1 MPSRIVTF
9 FHNSRKVEQHSAVG
23 TAFDKTKD
31 HAHDLLAGN
40 SNLGRK
46 YGARSESVVIR
57 VSAIAGGATKLT
69 FRMCLDA
76 DGDHTVVPDTEAAL
90 VTGLTTAASGCVA
103 FSIKLPVFQV
113 LSGET
118 GTVYLFFKTDAG
130 TVQVEESTVTWS
142 ET

>member
-9 FHNSRKVEQHSAVG
+9 FHNSRKVQQHSAVG
-23 TAFDKTKD
+23 TAFDKSKG

-40 SNLGRK
+40 GNLGRK
-46 YGARSESVVIR
+46 YGARVEGVVVR
-57 VSAIAGGATKLT
+57 VSAIAGSAAKLT

-76 DGDHTVVPDTEAAL
+76 DGDHTVVPDTEATLA
-90 VTGLTTAASGCVA
+90 TGLTTATTGCVA
-103 FSIKLPVFQV
+103 YSVKLPVFQV
-113 LSGET
+113 LTGET
-118 GTVYLFFKTDAG
+118 GTVYLFFKVDAD